1 MKFYRCLIVDDE
13 PIARD
18 IIANYCS
25 HLPLFKIAASC
36 ANALEAKKFLQEQTV
51 DLIFLDINMPILD
64 GISFLNTLKNP
75 PQIIFTTAYKEYA
88 TDAFNLAACDYLVK
102 PFSLE
107 RFIIAMDRALER
119 LDVPLKTAVVNNPQ
133 ENDFLFI
140 KVAGKIYK
148 INYDSFLYAEAK
160 GNYTRIVM
168 ENDVIMPNI
177 SFTNFENLIIN
188 SILIRV
194 HRSFIINK
202 RKIDRIENNRLFI
215 QKTEIPIGNNYKEI
229 FLKSLGL

>member
-1 MKFYRCLIVDDE
+1 MKFYKCLIVDDE

-18 IIANYCS
+18 IIVNYCS
-25 HLPLFKIAASC
+25 HLPLFQIAASC
-36 ANALEAKKFLQEQTV
+36 ANALDAKKILQEQTV
-51 DLIFLDINMPILD
+51 DLIFLDINMPVLD
-64 GISFLNTLKNP
+64 GISFVNTLKNP

-107 RFIIAMDRALER
+107 RFIIAIDRAIER
-119 LDVPLKTAVVNNPQ
+119 LEASSKNSVVNTLN
-133 ENDFLFI
+133 ENDSFFI
-140 KVAGKIYK
+140 KVAGKIYR

-160 GNYTRIVM
+160 GNYTRIVTD
-168 ENDVIMPNI
+168 NNIILPNI
-177 SFTNFENLIIN
+177 SFANFEKLLTN

-202 RKIDRIENNRLFI
+202 RKIDHIESNRLFI
-215 QKTEIPIGNNYKEI
+215 KKTEIPIGNNYKEG